1 MQFSTAVDK
10 VGGEKALNRIRHVLQ
25 TRIGAMGD
33 PMKVNFDLFQILEW
47 VLVSIMS
54 VVIQVATPLSYS
66 QTAYSVD
73 VFLPSNYLFKVSN
86 WGTGAWCRICS

>member
-47 VLVSIMS
+47 VLEMS
-54 VVIQVATPLSYS
+54 RECKVHKKWGHLYFLVELQLLKMSKMSKFQQKILNCRVV
-66 QTAYSVD
+66 
-73 VFLPSNYLFKVSN
+73 
-86 WGTGAWCRICS
+86 GAR

>member
-33 PMKVNFDLFQILEW
+33 PMKVNFDLFQIL
-47 VLVSIMS
+47 SI
-54 VVIQVATPLSYS
+54 T
-66 QTAYSVD
+66 
-73 VFLPSNYLFKVSN
+73 NE
-86 WGTGAWCRICS
+86 